1 MHCWQVKL
9 VKKRSSSILPSN
21 LSFTDNG
28 DSDSSS
34 PQEVKSQST
43 SSCLISRRYAPI
55 LYAATY
61 FACMV
66 IVELAI
72 EGTQKAFPDLLALPY
87 AMTLFQFSFCFLLPV
102 AISKG
107 ETIKKISKSIIAI
120 SPYIVLSL
128 VVFSST
134 VCKSYHPL
142 DT

>member
-72 EGTQKAFPDLLALPY
+72 EGTQKAFSDLLALPY